1 MFVLTLNIRE
11 SVSYM
16 RERKRFGIEIE
27 IWIFEYQNKKRL
39 WIMVALISKIWKG
52 SVRIYKIRKFL
63 PDERELLRSASTS
76 TSICK

>member
-1 MFVLTLNIRE
+1 
-11 SVSYM
+11 
-16 RERKRFGIEIE
+16 
-27 IWIFEYQNKKRL
+27 
-39 WIMVALISKIWKG
+39 MVALISKIWKG